1 MVSTRTLTI
10 LLMGPTAAGKTALA
24 VWLAQHLPI
33 DIISVD
39 SVMVYRGLD
48 IGSGKPNAATL
59 QACPHQLVDICEP
72 TAVYSAAQFCADALR
87 LIPVI
92 HAKGRIPLLVG
103 GTMLYFRALRQGL
116 AALPSA
122 DPELRQ
128 RLEAAAAAHGWPV
141 LHERLQAVDALTA
154 ARLHPH
160 DAQRIQRALEVYE
173 LSGQPL
179 SWWLQQQ
186 VKSAFD
192 YPHLTLALA
201 PTQRETLHRWIAERF
216 NQMLNEGLLDE
227 VRQLQARG
235 DLHLGLPALRAVGYR
250 QTWEYC
256 AEGRDDLAA
265 LQERAVAATRQ
276 FAKRQYTWLR
286 QEQQAHWLD
295 SCDPTHPQQALHLIR
310 QALA

>member
-1 MVSTRTLTI
+1 MVSTRPLTI
-10 LLMGPTAAGKTALA
+10 LLLGPTAAGKTALA
-24 VWLAQHLPI
+24 IWLAQRLPI

-48 IGSGKPNAATL
+48 IGSGKPSADILRAY
-59 QACPHQLVDICEP
+59 PHQLIDICEP
-72 TAVYSAAQFCADALR
+72 TAVYSAAQFCTDALR
-87 LIPVI
+87 LIPAI
-92 HAKGRIPLLVG
+92 HAQGRIPLLVG

-116 AALPSA
+116 ASLPSA
-122 DPELRQ
+122 DPALRL
-128 RLEAAAAAHGWPV
+128 RLEAAAAAEGWPA
-141 LHERLQAVDALTA
+141 LHARLQAVDALTA

-173 LSGQPL
+173 LSGRPL

-186 VKSAFD
+186 AASAFD

-201 PTQRETLHRWIAERF
+201 PARRETLHRWIDERF
-216 NQMLNEGLLDE
+216 TQMLAQGLLDE

-250 QTWEYC
+250 QTWDYC
-256 AEGRDDLAA
+256 ANGGGDLDTLRD
-265 LQERAVAATRQ
+265 RAVAATRQ

-295 SCDPTHPQQALHLIR
+295 SCDPQHPQQALALI
-310 QALA
+310 QAAAG